1 LLALLD
7 AGSLQSAHRPDRDM
21 SISMLGRLGWAILF
35 FLVPCK
41 PLVNAW
47 FLSTPVRRII
57 PYHIVPSALIRL
69 RTKQQWDRRRRICYV
84 KADDETPASV
94 TAMKVRAMASF
105 LSMAMIESLL
115 ASGVSIETILGGVTD
130 ISKTS
135 DAEIA
140 ALNESPLENE
150 IPTREH
156 QKEGDRKFAL
166 KDEFS
171 PLTTS
176 DAQLEKEVSTT
187 LHRKEG
193 DRNVALKD
201 GFAPEEPDQFSS
213 LPTAEITTMS
223 ESDGIDN
230 VSAIEDISQ
239 TTTPETDVDAAPL
252 SPFSLRADTPHL
264 IPPVPPAISTAFGRP
279 LPVIRDHVPPLQQP
293 PELTT
298 ASSLSSA
305 NTVVAD
311 EDPYG
316 E

>member
-1 LLALLD
+1 M
-7 AGSLQSAHRPDRDM
+7 G
-21 SISMLGRLGWAILF
+21 IRLFGFVCFAILF
-35 FLVPCK
+35 FLMLYE

-47 FLSTPVRRII
+47 FLSSPTTR
-57 PYHIVPSALIRL
+57 IVPKRVTL
-69 RTKQQWDRRRRICYV
+69 RAKQQWVRRKPICFV
-84 KADDETPASV
+84 SADEGTPASV
-94 TAMKVRAMASF
+94 ISMKVRAMASF

-115 ASGVSIETILGGVTD
+115 ASGVPIETILGGVGDSDETAEAAIAVSD
-130 ISKTS
+130 EVPSQDEGLRLEKEISTV
-135 DAEIA
+135 
-140 ALNESPLENE
+140 
-150 IPTREH
+150 EH

-176 DAQLEKEVSTT
+176 DAQLEKEVSTS

-201 GFAPEEPDQFSS
+201 GFAPEEPDDLSS
-213 LPTAEITTMS
+213 LPTAITMTASEPNGIENASGIEDTAPTDTS
-223 ESDGIDN
+223 ESK
-230 VSAIEDISQ
+230 
-239 TTTPETDVDAAPL
+239 VDPL
-252 SPFSLRADTPHL
+252 SLLPLSEGTNTPHL

-279 LPVIRDHVPPLQQP
+279 LPLIREHVPPLQQP

-298 ASSLSSA
+298 ASSPSIAS
-305 NTVVAD
+305 TVVGD